1 MIIPALH
8 RQAVAVDNQVHR
20 RTTVRLPVPSWAHLA
35 TTNALFLT
43 GPECLGAAS
52 DFPIVFVKAGDDGQ
66 GGTDYA
72 PIAVFGLTAGENL
85 YVHEGRWR
93 TPRLP
98 LLMASYPFA
107 IARGDQ
113 GQFAVC
119 IDAAYEGLSEGP
131 SEGSHGSE
139 GERLFDDE
147 GQPTAF
153 ARQVTADLEQLEAQI
168 QSTRAIGRRL
178 AELGL
183 LVEKRFDGTLPNG
196 QTVSVDGFLMVDE
209 DKLKALPDATLLD
222 LQRTG
227 LMHLIH
233 AHWVS
238 LGHMR
243 NLLMWRAERLG

>member
-1 MIIPALH
+1 MIIPSLH

-20 RTTVRLPVPSWAHLA
+20 RTSVRLPALSWAHLA

-43 GPECLGAAS
+43 GPECLAAAA
-52 DFPIVFVKAGDDGQ
+52 DFPIVFVRAGDDGQ

-72 PIAVFGLTAGENL
+72 PIAVFGLATGENL
-85 YVHEGRWR
+85 YLHEGRWR
-93 TPRLP
+93 THRLP

-119 IDAAYEGLSEGP
+119 IDAAYEGLSEGG
-131 SEGSHGSE
+131 EGSE
-139 GERLFDDE
+139 GQRLFDDE

-196 QTVSVDGFLMVDE
+196 NTVSVDGFLMVDE
-209 DKLKALPDATLLD
+209 EKLKALPDATVLE

-227 LMHLIH
+227 LLHLIH

>member
-1 MIIPALH
+1 MIIPSLH

-20 RTTVRLPVPSWAHLA
+20 RTAVRLPASSWAHLA
-35 TTNALFLT
+35 ATNALFVT
-43 GPECLGAAS
+43 GPECLGAAA
-52 DFPIVFVKAGDDGQ
+52 DYPIVFVRAGDDGQ

-72 PIAVFGLTAGENL
+72 PIAVLGLAAGENL
-85 YVHEGRWR
+85 YLHDGHWR
-93 TPRLP
+93 THRLP

-119 IDAAYEGLSEGP
+119 IDAAYEGLAEGG
-131 SEGSHGSE
+131 EGTE
-139 GERLFDDE
+139 GQRLFDDE

-196 QTVSVDGFLMVDE
+196 STVSVDGFLMVDE
-209 DKLKALPDATLLD
+209 EKLKALPDATVLE

-238 LGHMR
+238 LAHMR
-243 NLLMWRAERLG
+243 KLLMWRAERLG